1 MISIEGAIDIHV
13 HAGPELFAR
22 IGDAVDFAT
31 AARDAGMAGLVFKA
45 HHESTVTRAYYASLQ
60 VPGIDL
66 YGGIVLNTFIGGVN
80 PTAVAAALQQGA
92 RIIWGPTMHAKHHVE
107 VLGKGTYGVG
117 HMTLA
122 PELASP
128 GINVIDADGRL
139 LDEMEEII
147 QLAKRYDATIA
158 TGHLGEQDVRALVLG
173 CERAGTRCLL
183 THVFFL
189 DKSQEFL
196 LEMAEHAAL
205 FEVSAS
211 VAFPLEHFMLR
222 HHGGGMQ
229 LESVASLV
237 SEVGADRV
245 VISTDCGQIHNAAPV
260 EALRSF
266 LNAVKAVGVPEED
279 VYTMTRSTPR
289 KVLGLDSDGDPAVD
303 GSLTEPLA
311 PGEGA

>member
-1 MISIEGAIDIHV
+1 MITLEDAIDIHV

-22 IGDAVDFAT
+22 IGDGVDFAT

-45 HHESTVTRAYYASLQ
+45 HHESTVTRAYYTSRQ

-66 YGGIVLNTFIGGVN
+66 YGGIVLNAFIGGIN
-80 PTAVAAALQQGA
+80 PMAVGAALHQGA

-107 VLGKGTYGVG
+107 TLGKGTYGVG

-128 GINVIDADGRL
+128 GISVTNVEGGLIDG
-139 LDEMEEII
+139 MEEII
-147 QLAKRYDATIA
+147 QLARRFDATIA
-158 TGHLGEQDVRALVLG
+158 TGHLGEEDVRALVVG
-173 CERAGTRCLL
+173 CERAGVRCLL

-196 LEMAEHAAL
+196 LDMAEHRAL

-222 HHGGGMQ
+222 KHGGGMQ
-229 LESVASLV
+229 LESVANLV
-237 SEVGADRV
+237 SAVGADRV
-245 VISTDCGQIHNAAPV
+245 AISTDCGQIHNSSPV

-266 LNAVKAVGVPEED
+266 LNAVKAVGVSED
-279 VYTMTRSTPR
+279 DISTMIRSTPR
-289 KVLGLDSDGDPAVD
+289 KILGLGETEESSACHGSSEREPDSR
-303 GSLTEPLA
+303 
-311 PGEGA
+311 